1 MKVSVKI
8 TNETLYNE
16 RVIEVE
22 TNNVKNVS
30 NNSFNGNVAI
40 EVENEGWREYDGEH
54 GMKDYED
61 EFGFIF
67 IAE

>member
-40 EVENEGWREYDGEH
+40 EVENEGWRECDGEH
-54 GMKDYED
+54 GMNDYED

>member
-40 EVENEGWREYDGEH
+40 EVENEGRREYDGEH